1 VVAWS
6 CTAQTESAASIAVR
20 DVYDLVGSYEDLCE
34 LCRRVGIWQS
44 SMVVVWRIEV
54 SRNPRVA
61 PSDSFL
67 FRSPTGRSLDRFPSC
82 SIRARFKELM
92 RSTAKRRFINP
103 AQRSN
108 DDGNRYHERKLPES
122 KSFRRARVKKKKV
135 IESHNVTEI
144 YRRGERRLGIV
155 AWEFEIRNVL
165 TDTLGLAVLGI
176 GGADVNVG
184 GRDILTC
191 SKAVKIEDGRVFLS

>member
-1 VVAWS
+1 MS
-6 CTAQTESAASIAVR
+6 
-20 DVYDLVGSYEDLCE
+20 
-34 LCRRVGIWQS
+34 
-44 SMVVVWRIEV
+44 
-54 SRNPRVA
+54 
-61 PSDSFL
+61 
-67 FRSPTGRSLDRFPSC
+67 
-82 SIRARFKELM
+82 
-92 RSTAKRRFINP
+92 STAKRRFINP

-135 IESHNVTEI
+135 IESHDVTEI